1 MRRAQ
6 GTPVGA
12 LRQRNLLAA
21 WVFALTCFAMWR
33 LALPLLAVVMMA
45 CGAQTTI
52 GLTHDASAGGPDATQ
67 DAGWVDVD
75 AGSGPSDAGVS
86 PDAGGAPDAGTDLD
100 AGAAPDGGNPDGG
113 GDDPDAGTNA
123 DAGSD
128 LDASVSDA
136 SVSDAS
142 DPDAGT
148 NPDAT
153 VPDAND
159 PDAGR
164 DICADLAPCCRRLNG
179 RDRRICEAAVA
190 SGDPARCEQAMQAA
204 QQQGVCLP

>member
-1 MRRAQ
+1 
-6 GTPVGA
+6 
-12 LRQRNLLAA
+12 
-21 WVFALTCFAMWR
+21 MWR

-52 GLTHDASAGGPDATQ
+52 GLTHDASTGGPDATQ

-86 PDAGGAPDAGTDLD
+86 PDAGEAPDAGDLD
-100 AGAAPDGGNPDGG
+100 AGAAADGGNPDGG

-123 DAGSD
+123 DAGTD
-128 LDASVSDA
+128 LDAGIDQDA
-136 SVSDAS
+136 SATDAGAP
-142 DPDAGT
+142 PDAGT
-148 NPDAT
+148 DPDAS
-153 VPDAND
+153 VPDASD